1 MKRRILTAPAWMAMG
16 LLISLLVLAV
26 LTVGLKQPPRLLVDD
41 AALRAHAQELM
52 ESLRSGDYKAVSQ
65 LLSGAPDLGQPPR
78 PDTPEGQ
85 IWQAYLGSIRYE
97 CAQHCGCTGSQVTLE
112 MTLQCLDISSV
123 TEALQETGRALLE
136 ARANQIHDE
145 SLVYDGDHNYL
156 ESFLTP
162 ILMDAT
168 AQTLEEHG
176 CPMERQLTLIFTQQD
191 GTWKI
196 VPTQELQQLLSGYV
210 CN

>member
-1 MKRRILTAPAWMAMG
+1 MKRRTLTALAWMAAG
-16 LLISLLVLAV
+16 ILFSLSVFAV
-26 LTVGLKQPPRLLVDD
+26 LIFGLKQPPRLLVDD
-41 AALRAHAQELM
+41 AAVRSAAQNLM
-52 ESLRSGDYKAVSQ
+52 ECVRSGDYEGAGQ
-65 LLSGAPDLGQPPR
+65 LLSGSPDLGQPPR
-78 PDTPEGQ
+78 PDTPEGLL
-85 IWQAYLGSIRYE
+85 WQAYTGSIRYE
-97 CAQHCGCTGSQVTLE
+97 YAPHCGCTGSQVTLE

-123 TEALQETGRALLE
+123 TDSLQQTAQALLE
-136 ARANQIHDE
+136 QRASQIHDE

-162 ILMDAT
+162 ILMDAA
-168 AQTLEEHG
+168 AQALEEHG
-176 CPMERQLTLIFTQQD
+176 KPMERKLELVFTRQD